1 MLKKF
6 KKWIDEIRDINSN
19 PVMSVLPGQLAFF
32 FVLSIPPLIS
42 LVGIIGS
49 ALSLS
54 TEGFLTFINESFPAS
69 TSSLIIPIIN
79 GNGINSSIL
88 IFIIGALFMV
98 SKGTNAVIITSNTLY
113 KIDESDKIKRQIKSL
128 FLVMML
134 VILMAFIIVVPVFGD
149 TIMALLKNIDQINN
163 IFSELMIVYNAI
175 KLPITFIFIYFIIK
189 LIYTIAPDK
198 LVKSRDVTFGAL
210 FTTTIWIIATKLYTY
225 YVINFAKY
233 DIFYGNIANL
243 IILLLW
249 IYLLSYIFVLG
260 MALNVTTHSLELNK
274 EKRR

>member
-1 MLKKF
+1 M
-6 KKWIDEIRDINSN
+6 I
-19 PVMSVLPGQLAFF
+19 
-32 FVLSIPPLIS
+32 
-42 LVGIIGS
+42 
-49 ALSLS
+49 
-54 TEGFLTFINESFPAS
+54 
-69 TSSLIIPIIN
+69 
-79 GNGINSSIL
+79 
-88 IFIIGALFMV
+88 

-128 FLVMML
+128 FLVVML
-134 VILMAFIIVVPVFGD
+134 IILIAFIIVVPLFGD
-149 TIMALLKNIDQINN
+149 TIMVLLKNIDHVND
-163 IFSELMIVYNAI
+163 IFNELMIVYNAI

-198 LVKSRDVTFGAL
+198 LIKSRDVTFGAI
-210 FTTTIWIIATKLYTY
+210 FTTTLWIIATKIYTY

-260 MALNVTTHSLELNK
+260 MALNVSTHSVELNK
-274 EKRR
+274 EKSK